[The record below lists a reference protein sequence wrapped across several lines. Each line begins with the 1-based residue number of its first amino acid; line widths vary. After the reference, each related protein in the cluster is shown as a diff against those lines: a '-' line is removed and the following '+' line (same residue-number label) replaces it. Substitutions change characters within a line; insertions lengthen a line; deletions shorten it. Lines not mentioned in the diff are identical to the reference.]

1 MKVEIVVNRNGLPK
15 VGEIKDYPEG
25 YALGLVEKG
34 LAKLVVDIKI
44 EKKKLKQD
52 K

>member
-1 MKVEIVVNRNGLPK
+1 MKVEIVVSRNGLPK
-15 VGEIKDYPEG
+15 VGETKDYPDG
-25 YALGLVEKG
+25 YALGLIEKG

-44 EKKKLKQD
+44 KDSKPKKD